1 MKSPS
6 WPRVGTGS
14 LCGTRTGLLGGICLS
29 PSLPGST
36 SLPGVVGEGK
46 ARAFRGEPL
55 LEWYVHRDHRID
67 PKPAST
73 HTSLPPSP
81 VHSEDLGSAEVKGGP
96 VPLCPHHLQSQSRQ
110 GRGSSLQLLEMQNL
124 TMMSTVSIPRG
135 PASSRNP
142 SNWLTDGAQNQ
153 TFENS

>member
-55 LEWYVHRDHRID
+55 LEWYVHRDHRIHIIREV
-67 PKPAST
+67 PTSSCSSGPLSAFTFGRPHGPILAS
-73 HTSLPPSP
+73 
-81 VHSEDLGSAEVKGGP
+81 EVMGP
-96 VPLCPHHLQSQSRQ
+96 VTAQLGLSPKKDKGYFCFSFFNKRFSRQ
-110 GRGSSLQLLEMQNL
+110 
-124 TMMSTVSIPRG
+124 I
-135 PASSRNP
+135 
-142 SNWLTDGAQNQ
+142 NWKWLYGESKLWGCLWNSFLAHQKQ
-153 TFENS
+153 TS